1 MESKVKSDCTLLLVL
16 IILSPLA
23 FANKF
28 EIDQFLLTRRFDQA
42 AAYHTLKTR
51 TSPLLPV
58 QRLSCHYGARNSN
71 CFPGTM
77 CR

>member
-1 MESKVKSDCTLLLVL
+1 VESKVESDCTLLLVL
-16 IILSPLA
+16 IILCPLA
-23 FANKF
+23 FAKKF
-28 EIDQFLLTRRFDQA
+28 EIDQFLLTRRFDLA

-58 QRLSCHYGARNSN
+58 QRLSCHFGASN
-71 CFPGTM
+71 RSCFPGTI